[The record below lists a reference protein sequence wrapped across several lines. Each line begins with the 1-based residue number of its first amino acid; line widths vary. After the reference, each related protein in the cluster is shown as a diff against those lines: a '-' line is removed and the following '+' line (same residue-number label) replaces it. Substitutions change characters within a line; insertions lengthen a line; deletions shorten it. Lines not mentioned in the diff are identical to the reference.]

1 MLNLSAVAALTMS
14 LATTSPGLKG
24 LGVVDKVRTP
34 VQESGPSFSVDESA
48 KILAFWAETDRYAVQ
63 PGKPAVRPTS
73 AASRWLFDYNRL
85 PNVPKATRTVW
96 DAWIERDIARC
107 RAAGE
112 ALLIGGAPVASVP
125 PVGEPPVA
133 DPASTPGLP
142 EPVTSKPVVDRR
154 SDPIPADLLA
164 RCGMPPSFL
173 EVCVPNEY
181 VVQFEDGPYRYQ
193 DRVNVRHRYPSL
205 RADNGVVFP
214 GVPLKKLDDAELNVL
229 RTAAG
234 LEEKEMRVFRAVSGL
249 EGGFDSV
256 NTYDTGF
263 VSVGFIQFAARTE
276 GGGSLGLVLLRLKT
290 LEPDVFE
297 ETFRRYGVDVSPEGK
312 LRVVSPRT
320 GVELSGA
327 KANAEV
333 IEDKRLIAVFQRAG
347 EKCAGFRM
355 AQLMVAQ
362 EIYWPG
368 KRPITVRLADGP
380 PLTGT
385 VQDVIRS
392 EVGLAILLDR
402 SVHTG
407 NIEPLTAVL
416 NRVAAARKVSTLDG
430 LAGYEAEILDQM
442 VHRRDFRAD
451 PTLAGGTN
459 RVGTDNLSRGTSPGG
474 RGSRKGGKGSGGK
487 KSPAPIPKGR

>member
-14 LATTSPGLKG
+14 LATMSAGLPGP
-24 LGVVDKVRTP
+24 GVVDKVRTP
-34 VQESGPSFSVDESA
+34 VQESGPSFSADEAAKVLEYWSA
-48 KILAFWAETDRYAVQ
+48 PERYFVQ

-73 AASRWLFDYNRL
+73 AASRWLYDYNRL

-107 RAAGE
+107 RAAAE
-112 ALLIGGAPVASVP
+112 SVLAGGALPAVV
-125 PVGEPPVA
+125 EPPVI
-133 DPASTPGLP
+133 DPASTPGIP
-142 EPVTSKPVVDRR
+142 ETQKVAPAIDRL

-181 VVQFEDGPYRYQ
+181 VVQFDDAAYSYQ

-214 GVPLKKLDDAELNVL
+214 GVPLKKLDDAELDAL

-290 LEPDVFE
+290 LDPAVFE
-297 ETFRRYGVDVSPEGK
+297 ETFRRYGIDVSPEGK
-312 LRVVSPRT
+312 LRVLSPRT

-347 EKCAGFRM
+347 EKCAGFRK

-368 KRPITVRLADGP
+368 NRPITVRLPAGLS
-380 PLTGT
+380 LTGT

-416 NRVAAARKVSTLDG
+416 NRVAATRKVSTLDE

-451 PTLAGGTN
+451 PTLVGGTN
-459 RVGTDNLSRGTSPGG
+459 RVGTGNLSRGTAPGG
-474 RGSRKGGKGSGGK
+474 RGSRKSGRGSGGK
-487 KSPAPIPKGR
+487 KPTSPIPKGR